1 MGRADSLHRLERP
14 RPGEPRRRRQPCVR
28 EPAARPAAIAAP
40 RRRSPGRR
48 PRRAYQQASS
58 VLRDAFAQPDVL
70 SLMFP
75 SPIGTVPGVAL
86 LHLRITEMLVHGWDL
101 AQATAQPARLPDD
114 LPEQELRFTRA
125 KLGDIPAGRTPF
137 APPHARLRRRARDR
151 PPRRLPPPPRHS
163 WRYDARLPP
172 PGSA

>member
-1 MGRADSLHRLERP
+1 M
-14 RPGEPRRRRQPCVR
+14 
-28 EPAARPAAIAAP
+28 AAP

-114 LPEQELRFTRA
+114 LAEQELRFTRA
-125 KLGDIPAGRTPF
+125 KLGDIPAGRSPF
-137 APPHARLRRRARDR
+137 APPQPVSGDAPAIDRLAACLGRRVTPGGTARA
-151 PPRRLPPPPRHS
+151 
-163 WRYDARLPP
+163 
-172 PGSA
+172 